1 MAKSKSSASSATR
14 KKHASK
20 SSKGDEETQSTPN
33 QPNNGQ
39 QQRGQKNKQTKKT
52 SRFEPKIKSY
62 IPPPP
67 PPRGLIDPVDLYLL
81 STNSGGGSGGKGKKI
96 DSELIV
102 ILRKLNKRDES
113 TLLKGLDGFE
123 IWFKEVLELELSLI
137 SENDGEEE
145 EDKDEELWK
154 LNLKKEELIESMNVW
169 VRHFHSFLS
178 SLSPF
183 RSPYLFYYSFVSLQS
198 IRRTISHD

>member
-20 SSKGDEETQSTPN
+20 SSKGDEESQSTPN

-67 PPRGLIDPVDLYLL
+67 PPKGLIDPVDLYLL
-81 STNSGGGSGGKGKKI
+81 NTSGGSVGASGSKGKNKI

-123 IWFKEVLELELSLI
+123 NWFKEVLELELSLV
-137 SENDGEEE
+137 SSSSSTVVDGDDE
-145 EDKDEELWK
+145 EDKEEQLWK
-154 LNLKKEELIESMNVW
+154 LNLKVEELTESMNVW
-169 VRHFHSFLS
+169 VRRFPP
-178 SLSPF
+178 SPYF
-183 RSPYLFYYSFVSLQS
+183 RSTLEQTS
-198 IRRTISHD
+198 I